1 MDEVINDRIRLGQ
14 QITGSA
20 WAGTTPFAEFQRRA
34 VQQWQEEAAC
44 VPQEPPPEPLPLVC
58 ALTPAPGAEPDG
70 GDGEE
75 QPAEVPAPV
84 SGDQWEANR
93 AVRQARIALHQASRA
108 LEGATGTSR
117 GRSTLGEGPLSP
129 VSQQQQQPSKRHRQ
143 LGSAGPASEVSGRAP
158 STVHLGRTATAG
170 SLYEPGTCGTDDMAL
185 WRFGSEVGEDAPVG
199 VHIYPRNREPR
210 PPPPP
215 SLGRRGLPGIV
226 WIKGDGLHP
235 SPRPRHISMEGIPMD
250 RRCEVYRG
258 TWCSDPYALLP
269 AGTPTMAPAAANR
282 LAVQSLGG
290 RDAFQRYHASKRA
303 HFQRLEAAV
312 ARRYQP
318 EEGQQPAQPGSA
330 GPSVEQVPPHLRPQ
344 QQQPAPA
351 PRAPPPSQDPSHS
364 RGHRRSR

>member
-1 MDEVINDRIRLGQ
+1 MDEVIRDRIQLGQ
-14 QITGSA
+14 QITGAA
-20 WAGTTPFAEFQRRA
+20 WAGTTPFAEFQRRAA

-70 GDGEE
+70 GDGAE

-84 SGDQWEANR
+84 SGDQWELNR
-93 AVRQARIALHQASRA
+93 AVRQAQIALHQAGRA

-129 VSQQQQQPSKRHRQ
+129 ASQPQPSKRHRQ
-143 LGSAGPASEVSGRAP
+143 LGSEGPASEVSWRAP

-170 SLYEPGTCGTDDMAL
+170 NLHEPGACGSDDMEL
-185 WRFGSEVGEDAPVG
+185 WFGPEAGPAGPVG

-215 SLGRRGLPGIV
+215 SFGRRGLPSVI
-226 WIKGDGLHP
+226 WIKGNGLYP
-235 SPRPRHISMEGIPMD
+235 SPRPRHISMENIHVD
-250 RRCEVYRG
+250 RRCEVYQG

-269 AGTPTMAPAAANR
+269 ATTPTMSPAAANR

-290 RDAFQRYHASKRA
+290 RDAFQRYHASKRE
-303 HFQRLEAAV
+303 HFQRLETAML
-312 ARRYQP
+312 RRYQP
-318 EEGQQPAQPGSA
+318 EEGQQPARPGSA
-330 GPSVEQVPPHLRPQ
+330 GPSGEQVPPHLRPQ

-351 PRAPPPSQDPSHS
+351 PRAPPPSQAPSHS